1 MLRFSAKKPS
11 SKFSGLQG
19 RYSSMENVEIAGIL
33 AELGDLLEIKG
44 SNPFRIR
51 AYRNAVLTVRG
62 LTRPLAAM
70 VEEGE
75 DLTALDAIGKDM
87 AAHIIELVQTGE
99 LSLLVEVSAEGPRAL
114 VQLVKLDGVGP
125 KKVKK
130 LWESLGVTTVDEL
143 ETALKAGRV
152 EALGGFGVT
161 SVKKILTSIEDF
173 RRYSGRFLLSKVD
186 ELIGPLL
193 AHMREAPGVERIE
206 VAGSYR
212 RRKETIGDI
221 DLLVEAELPAPAVME
236 HFTAFG
242 SVDRVVLAGETRGSV
257 VLRSGLEVDLRVIPH
272 RSFGAALHYFTGSKE
287 HNVAVRQIAQRQ
299 GLRVNEWGVFRMPE
313 DVDPADVGKEDGE
326 RVAGDT
332 ESSVFEV
339 LDMVWVPPVLRENRG
354 EVKAAR
360 DSSLPDL
367 VTLEDIQGDL
377 HMHSTWSDGR
387 ASVEEMVLACK
398 DRGYRY
404 LAMRDHS
411 PALAMVGGITP
422 ERALEQWAEIDRVQ
436 GGLDGITIFKS
447 LEVDILRDG
456 SLDMTDDVLEALDLV
471 LVSVHSLLGMDRVLM
486 TDRVIAAIQHP
497 QVDILAHPTGRLLGR
512 REPFQLEME
521 EVLQA
526 ARDLDVA
533 VEINANP
540 NRLDLNDIH
549 AHRARELGV
558 KVCVSTDAHAVQGLD
573 NMSYGVDQARRAWL
587 DKGDVLN
594 TMTLEQFRKWLER
607 RQGTSA

>member
-1 MLRFSAKKPS
+1 
-11 SKFSGLQG
+11 
-19 RYSSMENVEIAGIL
+19 MENVEIAGVL
-33 AELGDLLEIKG
+33 EELGNLLEIQG

-75 DLTALDAIGKDM
+75 DLTALPAIGKDM
-87 AAHIIELVQTGE
+87 SAHIVELIQTGG
-99 LSLLVEVSAEGPRAL
+99 LARLAEVSTEIPRSL

-125 KKVKK
+125 KKAKK

-143 ETALKAGRV
+143 EVALKAGRV
-152 EALGGFGVT
+152 ESLAGFGAT
-161 SVKKILTSIEDF
+161 SVAKILASIDDF
-173 RRYSGRFLLSKVD
+173 RRYAGRFLLSKVD
-186 ELIGPLL
+186 ALIEPLL

-212 RRKETIGDI
+212 RRKETIGDV
-221 DLLVEAELPAPAVME
+221 DLLVQAELPAPAVME

-242 SVDRVVLAGETRGSV
+242 SVEKVVAAGDTRGSV
-257 VLRSGLEVDLRVIPH
+257 VLRSGLEVDLRVIPA

-313 DVDPADVGKEDGE
+313 GVDPADVGKEDGE
-326 RVAGDT
+326 RVAGET

-339 LDMVWVPPVLRENRG
+339 LGMGWVPPVLRENRG
-354 EVKAAR
+354 EVEAALGAAL
-360 DSSLPDL
+360 DNCVPDL

-377 HMHSTWSDGR
+377 HMHSTWSDGK
-387 ASVEEMVLACK
+387 ASVEEMARACQA
-398 DRGYRY
+398 RGYRY
-404 LAMRDHS
+404 LAMSDHS

-422 ERALEQWAEIDRVQ
+422 ERAADQWEEIDRVQ

-456 SLDMTDDVLEALDLV
+456 SLDMTDEVLEALDLV
-471 LVSVHSLLGMDRVLM
+471 LVSVHSLMEMDRVSM
-486 TDRVIAAIQHP
+486 TDRVITAIQHP

-540 NRLDLNDIH
+540 SRLDLNDVH
-549 AHRARELGV
+549 AHRAKELGV
-558 KVCVSTDAHAVQGLD
+558 KVCINTDAHSVQRLD
-573 NMSYGVDQARRAWL
+573 HMSYGVDQARRAWL
-587 DKGDVLN
+587 SREDVLN
-594 TMTLEQFRKWLER
+594 TMTLAQFREWLER
-607 RQGTSA
+607 RDVTTA

>member
-1 MLRFSAKKPS
+1 
-11 SKFSGLQG
+11 
-19 RYSSMENVEIAGIL
+19 MENIEIAGIL
-33 AELGDLLEIKG
+33 AELGDLLEIRG

-51 AYRNAVLTVRG
+51 AYRNAVRTVRG

-87 AAHIIELVQTGE
+87 SAHIVELVQTGE
-99 LSLLVEVSAEGPRAL
+99 LARLAEVSAEVPRSL

-125 KKVKK
+125 KKAKK
-130 LWESLGVTTVDEL
+130 LWKSLDVTTVDEL
-143 ETALKAGRV
+143 EAALKAGRV
-152 EALGGFGVT
+152 ESLEGFGAT
-161 SVKKILTSIEDF
+161 SVKKILTAIEDF

-193 AHMREAPGVERIE
+193 AHIKKAPDVERIE

-212 RRKETIGDI
+212 RRKETIGDV
-221 DLLVEAELPAPAVME
+221 DLLVQAELPAPAVME

-242 SVDRVVLAGETRGSV
+242 SVERVVSAGDTRGSV
-257 VLRSGLEVDLRVIPH
+257 VLRSGLEVDLRVIPE

-299 GLRVNEWGVFRMPE
+299 GLRVNEWGVFRVPE
-313 DVDPADVGKEDGE
+313 GVDPDDVGKEDGE
-326 RVAGDT
+326 RVAGKT

-339 LDMVWVPPVLRENRG
+339 LGMGWVPPVLRENRG
-354 EVKAAR
+354 EVKAAL
-360 DSSLPDL
+360 DNSLPDL

-377 HMHSTWSDGR
+377 HMHSTWSDGK
-387 ASVEEMVLACK
+387 ASVEEMARACVAL
-398 DRGYRY
+398 GYRY
-404 LAMRDHS
+404 LAISDHS

-422 ERALEQWAEIDRVQ
+422 ERAVDQWEEIARVQ
-436 GGLDGITIFKS
+436 EGLDGITIFKS

-456 SLDMTDDVLEALDLV
+456 SLDMTDEVLEALDLV
-471 LVSVHSLLGMDRVLM
+471 LVSVHSLMEMDRVLM

-540 NRLDLNDIH
+540 NRLDLSDVH
-549 AHRARELGV
+549 AHRAKELGV
-558 KVCVSTDAHAVQGLD
+558 KVCISTDAHSVQRLD
-573 NMSYGVDQARRAWL
+573 HMSYGVDQARRAWL
-587 DKGDVLN
+587 NKGDVLN
-594 TMTLEQFRKWLER
+594 TLTQQQFREWLER
-607 RQGTSA
+607 REGTRA

>member
-1 MLRFSAKKPS
+1 
-11 SKFSGLQG
+11 
-19 RYSSMENVEIAGIL
+19 MENVEIAGVL
-33 AELGDLLEIKG
+33 EELGNLLEIQG

-75 DLTALDAIGKDM
+75 DLTALPAIGKDM
-87 AAHIIELVQTGE
+87 SAHIVELIQTGG
-99 LSLLVEVSAEGPRAL
+99 LARLAEVSAEIPRSL

-125 KKVKK
+125 KKAKK

-143 ETALKAGRV
+143 EVALKAGRV
-152 EALGGFGVT
+152 ESLAGFGAT
-161 SVKKILTSIEDF
+161 SVAKILASIDDF

-186 ELIGPLL
+186 ALIEPLL

-212 RRKETIGDI
+212 RRKETIGDV
-221 DLLVEAELPAPAVME
+221 DLLVQAELPAPAVME

-242 SVDRVVLAGETRGSV
+242 SVEKVVAAGDTRGSV
-257 VLRSGLEVDLRVIPH
+257 VLRSGLEVDLRVIPG

-313 DVDPADVGKEDGE
+313 GVDPADVGKEDGE
-326 RVAGDT
+326 RVAGET

-339 LDMVWVPPVLRENRG
+339 LGMGWVPPVLRENRG
-354 EVKAAR
+354 EVEAALGAAL
-360 DSSLPDL
+360 DNGVPDL

-377 HMHSTWSDGR
+377 HMHSTWSDGK
-387 ASVEEMVLACK
+387 ASVEEMARACQA
-398 DRGYRY
+398 RGYRY
-404 LAMRDHS
+404 LAMSDHS

-422 ERALEQWAEIDRVQ
+422 ERAVDQWEEIDQVQ

-456 SLDMTDDVLEALDLV
+456 SLDMTDEVLEALDLV
-471 LVSVHSLLGMDRVLM
+471 LVSVHSLMEMDRVSM
-486 TDRVIAAIQHP
+486 TDRVITAIQHP

-540 NRLDLNDIH
+540 SRLDLNDVH
-549 AHRARELGV
+549 AHRAKELGV
-558 KVCVSTDAHAVQGLD
+558 KVCINTDAHSVQRLD
-573 NMSYGVDQARRAWL
+573 HMSYGVDQARRAWL
-587 DKGDVLN
+587 SREDVLN
-594 TMTLEQFRKWLER
+594 TMTLAQFREWLER
-607 RQGTSA
+607 RDVTTA

>member
-1 MLRFSAKKPS
+1 
-11 SKFSGLQG
+11 
-19 RYSSMENVEIAGIL
+19 MENVEIAGVL
-33 AELGDLLEIKG
+33 EELGNLLEIQG

-75 DLTALDAIGKDM
+75 DLTALPAIGKDM
-87 AAHIIELVQTGE
+87 SAHIVELIQTGG
-99 LSLLVEVSAEGPRAL
+99 LARLAEVSAEIPRSL

-125 KKVKK
+125 KKAKK

-143 ETALKAGRV
+143 EVALKAGRV
-152 EALGGFGVT
+152 ESLAGFGAT
-161 SVKKILTSIEDF
+161 SVAKILASIDDF

-186 ELIGPLL
+186 ALIEPLL

-212 RRKETIGDI
+212 RRKETIGDV
-221 DLLVEAELPAPAVME
+221 DLLVQAELPAPAVME

-242 SVDRVVLAGETRGSV
+242 SVEKVVAAGDTRGSV
-257 VLRSGLEVDLRVIPH
+257 VLRSGLEVDLRVIPG

-313 DVDPADVGKEDGE
+313 GVDPADVGKEDGE
-326 RVAGDT
+326 RVAGET

-339 LDMVWVPPVLRENRG
+339 LGMGWVPPVLRENRG
-354 EVKAAR
+354 EVEAALGAAL
-360 DSSLPDL
+360 DNCVPDL

-377 HMHSTWSDGR
+377 HMHSTWSDGK
-387 ASVEEMVLACK
+387 ASVEEMARACQA
-398 DRGYRY
+398 RGYRY
-404 LAMRDHS
+404 LAMSDHS

-422 ERALEQWAEIDRVQ
+422 ERAVDQWEEIDRVQ

-456 SLDMTDDVLEALDLV
+456 SLDMTDEVLEALDLV
-471 LVSVHSLLGMDRVLM
+471 LVSVHSLMEMDRVSM
-486 TDRVIAAIQHP
+486 TDRVITAIQHP

-540 NRLDLNDIH
+540 SRLDLNDVH
-549 AHRARELGV
+549 AHRAKELGV
-558 KVCVSTDAHAVQGLD
+558 KVCINTDAHSVQRLD
-573 NMSYGVDQARRAWL
+573 HMSYGVDQARRAWL
-587 DKGDVLN
+587 DREDVLN
-594 TMTLEQFRKWLER
+594 TMTLAQFLMWLGR
-607 RQGTSA
+607 REGTGA

>member
-1 MLRFSAKKPS
+1 
-11 SKFSGLQG
+11 
-19 RYSSMENVEIAGIL
+19 MENVEIAGVL
-33 AELGDLLEIKG
+33 EELGNLLEIQG

-75 DLTALDAIGKDM
+75 DLTALPAIGKDM
-87 AAHIIELVQTGE
+87 SAHIVELIQTGG
-99 LSLLVEVSAEGPRAL
+99 LARLAEVSTEIPRSL

-125 KKVKK
+125 KKAKK

-143 ETALKAGRV
+143 EVALKAGRV
-152 EALGGFGVT
+152 ESLAGFGAT
-161 SVKKILTSIEDF
+161 SVAKILASIDDF

-186 ELIGPLL
+186 ALIEPLL

-212 RRKETIGDI
+212 RRKDTIGDV
-221 DLLVEAELPAPAVME
+221 DLLVQAELPAPAVME

-242 SVDRVVLAGETRGSV
+242 SVEKVVAAGDTRGSV
-257 VLRSGLEVDLRVIPH
+257 VLRSGLEVDLRVIPA

-299 GLRVNEWGVFRMPE
+299 GLRVNERGVFRMPE
-313 DVDPADVGKEDGE
+313 GVDPADVGKEDGE
-326 RVAGDT
+326 RVAGET

-339 LDMVWVPPVLRENRG
+339 LGMGWVPPVLRENRG
-354 EVKAAR
+354 EVEAALGVAL
-360 DSSLPDL
+360 DNGVPDL

-377 HMHSTWSDGR
+377 HMHSTWSDGK
-387 ASVEEMVLACK
+387 ASVEEMALACK
-398 DRGYRY
+398 ARGYRY
-404 LAMRDHS
+404 LAMSDHS

-422 ERALEQWAEIDRVQ
+422 ERAVDQWEEIDQVQ

-456 SLDMTDDVLEALDLV
+456 SLDMTDEVLEALDLV
-471 LVSVHSLLGMDRVLM
+471 LVSVHSLMEMDRVSM
-486 TDRVIAAIQHP
+486 TDRVITAIQHP

-540 NRLDLNDIH
+540 SRLDLNDVH
-549 AHRARELGV
+549 AHRAKELGV
-558 KVCVSTDAHAVQGLD
+558 KVCINTDAHSVQRLD
-573 NMSYGVDQARRAWL
+573 HMSYGVDQARRAWL
-587 DKGDVLN
+587 SREDVLN
-594 TMTLEQFRKWLER
+594 TMTLAQFREWLER
-607 RQGTSA
+607 RDVTTT

>member
-1 MLRFSAKKPS
+1 
-11 SKFSGLQG
+11 
-19 RYSSMENVEIAGIL
+19 MENIEIASIL
-33 AELGDLLEIKG
+33 GELADLLEIQG

-62 LTRPLAAM
+62 LTRPLASM

-75 DLTALDAIGKDM
+75 DLIALDAIGKDM
-87 AAHIIELVQTGE
+87 SAHIVELVQTGG
-99 LSLLVEVSAEGPRAL
+99 LTRLDEVSAEVPRSL

-130 LWESLGVTTVDEL
+130 LWESLNVTTVDEL
-143 ETALKAGRV
+143 EVALKAGRV
-152 EALGGFGVT
+152 ESLAGFGAT
-161 SVKKILTSIEDF
+161 SVAKILTSIEDF

-186 ELIGPLL
+186 QLIEPLL
-193 AHMREAPGVERIE
+193 AHMREAKGVERIK

-212 RRKETIGDI
+212 RRKETIGDV
-221 DLLVEAELPAPAVME
+221 DLLIQAELPAPAVME

-242 SVDRVVLAGETRGSV
+242 SVDRVVLAGDTRGSV
-257 VLRSGLEVDLRVIPH
+257 VLRSGLEVDLRVLPE

-299 GLRVNEWGVFRMPE
+299 GLRVNEWGVFRIPE
-313 DVDPADVGKEDGE
+313 GVDPDDVGKEDGE
-326 RVAGDT
+326 RVAGET

-339 LDMVWVPPVLRENRG
+339 LGMAWVPPVLRENRG

-360 DSSLPDL
+360 DNALPDL

-377 HMHSTWSDGR
+377 HMHSTWSDGK
-387 ASVEEMVLACK
+387 ASIEEMVRACEA
-398 DRGYRY
+398 RGYRY
-404 LAMRDHS
+404 LAISDHS

-422 ERALEQWAEIDRVQ
+422 ERAVDQWEEIARIQ
-436 GGLDGITIFKS
+436 EGLDGITILKS

-456 SLDMTDDVLEALDLV
+456 SLDMTDEVLERLDLV
-471 LVSVHSLLGMDRVLM
+471 LVSVHSLMEMDRVLM
-486 TDRVIAAIQHP
+486 TDRIIAAIQHP

-512 REPFQLEME
+512 REPYPLEME

-540 NRLDLNDIH
+540 NRLDLNDVH
-549 AHRARELGV
+549 AYRAKELGV
-558 KVCVSTDAHAVQGLD
+558 RVGINTGARSVQRLD
-573 NMSYGVDQARRAWL
+573 QVAYGVDQARRSWL
-587 DKGDVLN
+587 NKGDVLN
-594 TMTLEQFRKWLER
+594 TMTEKEFLTWLER
-607 RQGTSA
+607 REGTSA